1 MFASSKYKMG
11 RSKVNSGPGIGPR
24 YDAER
29 KTSRLWSFE
38 TEPDFQT
45 ELDWIKE
52 FTRTEIEPLDLV
64 FRGPG
69 DPWDPNSPAA
79 RAMAPLQESVKEK
92 NLWACHL
99 GPELGGAG
107 YGQVKLGLMN
117 EILGRS
123 RFGPSVFGCQAPDS
137 GNAEILA
144 HYGTPEQKERYLQP
158 LLDGKIASCY
168 SMTEPQAGAD
178 PAEFTCRAQRDGDEW
193 VINGEK
199 WFASHARF
207 AEFLLVMVVTNP
219 DRKIHEG
226 ASILLV
232 EKGTPGFEILRNA
245 AVGPYIERGDGV
257 HGYLRFTD
265 CRVPSSNLLGEE
277 GKGFLV
283 AQTRLGGGR
292 VHHAMRSV
300 GVLKKA
306 LDMMC
311 ERVLSRTTKG
321 ELLANKQLTQ
331 EKIADTYTQILQ
343 YRLHV
348 LYTAWLI
355 DKYKEYNRE
364 VRKEIAAIKAA
375 TPKILQEVIYHAMH
389 LHGSLGMSDEVPFM
403 TMWANIPELGVVDGP
418 TEVHKVT
425 VARSVLR
432 DYAPANDLFPTYHI
446 PAQYEAAMKKYG
458 HFLDSKESDG

>member
-1 MFASSKYKMG
+1 MS
-11 RSKVNSGPGIGPR
+11 
-24 YDAER
+24 
-29 KTSRLWSFE
+29 WSFE
-38 TEPDFQT
+38 TDQDFEDQ
-45 ELDWIKE
+45 LKWIDE
-52 FTRTEIEPLDLV
+52 FTTKEIEPLDLV
-64 FRGPG
+64 FRDPG

-79 RAMAPLQESVKEK
+79 KAMEPLRQIVRQKK
-92 NLWACHL
+92 LWACHL
-99 GPELGGAG
+99 GPELGGEG

-144 HYGTPEQKERYLQP
+144 HFGTSEQKQTYLTP

-168 SMTEPQAGAD
+168 SMTEPQAGSD
-178 PAEFTCRAQRDGDEW
+178 PAEFTCIAKKDGNDW
-193 VINGEK
+193 IINGEK

-207 AEFLLVMVVTNP
+207 SEFLLVMVVTNP
-219 DRKIHEG
+219 ERPIHEG

-232 EKGTPGFEILRNA
+232 EKNNPGLEIIRNS
-245 AVGPYIERGDGV
+245 AVGPYVEQGDGV
-257 HGYLRFTD
+257 HAYLRFTN
-265 CRVPSSNLLGEE
+265 CRVPAANLLGEE

-306 LDMMC
+306 MDMMC
-311 ERVLSRTTKG
+311 ERALSRNTKG
-321 ELLANKQLTQ
+321 EPLASKQLTQ
-331 EKIADTYTQILQ
+331 EKIADSYTQILQ

-355 DKYKEYNRE
+355 DKHKEYNRE

-375 TPKILQEVIYHAMH
+375 TPKVLQDVIYRAMH
-389 LHGSLGMSDEVPFM
+389 IHGSLGMSDETPLM

-418 TEVHKVT
+418 SEVHKVT
-425 VARSVLR
+425 VARAVLR
-432 DYAPANDLFPTYHI
+432 NYSAAPGLFPTYHT
-446 PAQYEAAMKKYG
+446 PELRQLAEQKYG
-458 HFLDSKESDG
+458 HYLKQ